1 MSIKHDVESFL
12 PNCDVIINNIIERK
26 DRIRA
31 QKTCDQVGSL
41 IKSAK
46 AKFLVLGNS
55 IINVK
60 QLEKQGL
67 HLNPHENV
75 MLTAN
80 LLNSVRS

>member
-1 MSIKHDVESFL
+1 MSVKHDVESFL

-26 DRIRA
+26 DRIKAQRA
-31 QKTCDQVGSL
+31 CDQVSSL